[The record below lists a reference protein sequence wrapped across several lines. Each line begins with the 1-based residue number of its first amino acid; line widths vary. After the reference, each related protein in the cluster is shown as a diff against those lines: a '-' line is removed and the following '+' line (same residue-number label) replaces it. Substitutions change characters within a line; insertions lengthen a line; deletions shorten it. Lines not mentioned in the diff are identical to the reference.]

1 MKTLLLASL
10 ILSTSAFAQAV
21 RPCTSEK
28 LVCDVWEELPTGGKA
43 VFTSAT
49 AEFDGHNWDEP
60 SIEPDECTLSLNVE
74 GKDGLI
80 FAVTI
85 GDSNYMAD
93 VYTVKRPN
101 LGSLYGA
108 DAAFPVV
115 KNKNF
120 YFRQDHQILQCKLF

>member
-1 MKTLLLASL
+1 VKTLLLVTL
-10 ILSTSAFAQAV
+10 ILSGSAFAQAV

-28 LVCDVWEELPTGGKA
+28 LVCDVWEELPTGGKQ

-49 AEFDGHNWDEP
+49 AVFDGMNYDEP
-60 SIEPDECTLSLNVE
+60 SIEPDQCTLSLNVE
-74 GKDGLI
+74 GKNGLI
-80 FAVTI
+80 FEVTI
-85 GDSNYMAD
+85 GDSDYLAD

-120 YFRQDHQILQCKLF
+120 YFRADNQILQCKLF

>member
-28 LVCDVWEELPTGGKA
+28 LVCDVWEELPTGGKVVITSASA
-43 VFTSAT
+43 VF
-49 AEFDGHNWDEP
+49 DGMNYDEP
-60 SIEPDECTLSLNVE
+60 SIEPDQCTLNLNVE

-80 FAVTI
+80 FNVTI
-85 GDSNYMAD
+85 GDSDYLAD
-93 VYTVKRPN
+93 VYAVKRPN
-101 LGSLYGA
+101 LGSLYGS

-120 YFRQDHQILQCKLF
+120 YFRADHQILQCKLF

>member
-1 MKTLLLASL
+1 MKTLLLVTL
-10 ILSTSAFAQAV
+10 ILSGSAFAQAV

-28 LVCDVWEELPTGGKA
+28 LVCDVWEELPTGGKQ

-49 AEFDGHNWDEP
+49 AVFDGMNYDEP
-60 SIEPDECTLSLNVE
+60 SIEPDQCTLSLNVE
-74 GKDGLI
+74 GKNGLI
-80 FAVTI
+80 FEVTI
-85 GDSNYMAD
+85 GDSDYLAD

-120 YFRQDHQILQCKLF
+120 YFRADNQILQCKLF

>member
-1 MKTLLLASL
+1 MKSLLIAALL
-10 ILSTSAFAQAV
+10 ISTSAFAQAV

-28 LVCDVWEELPTGGKA
+28 LACDIWEELPTGGKKVIASASA
-43 VFTSAT
+43 VF
-49 AEFDGHNWDEP
+49 DGMNYDEP
-60 SIEPDECTLSLNVE
+60 SIEPDQCTLTLDVE

-80 FAVTI
+80 FNVTI
-85 GDSNYMAD
+85 GDSDYLAD

-101 LGSLYGA
+101 LGSLYSA

-120 YFRQDHQILQCKLF
+120 YFRADRQILQCKLF